1 MRGDLIGGGLNLMGQ
16 FVPRMQG
23 MNENVAEQ
31 VARSV
36 LNPSFAQQ
44 QQLLTSITPVMDE
57 LRRRALQQQ
66 TRAAGASTSAGQL
79 VPGLLGD

>member
-1 MRGDLIGGGLNLMGQ
+1 MRGDLVGGGLNLMGQ

-23 MNENVAEQ
+23 LNENVAEQ

-44 QQLLTSITPVMDE
+44 QQILTNISPVMDE

-66 TRAAGASTSAGQL
+66 TRAAGASISAGQL
-79 VPGLLGD
+79 VPGLLAD